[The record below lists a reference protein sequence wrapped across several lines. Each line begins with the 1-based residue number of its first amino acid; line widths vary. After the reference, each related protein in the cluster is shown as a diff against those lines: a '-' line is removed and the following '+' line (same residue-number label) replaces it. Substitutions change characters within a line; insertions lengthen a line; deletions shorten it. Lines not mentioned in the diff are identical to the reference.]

1 MVLDET
7 TNLLNFIT
15 ETELMS
21 IVNDLSVDP
30 AIVIIASLL
39 KFLVVCGRVIEILD
53 SSEERPSE
61 GHDTKI
67 FA

>member
-1 MVLDET
+1 MKLKF
-7 TNLLNFIT
+7 NNFIT

-39 KFLVVCGRVIEILD
+39 KFLLSVVE
-53 SSEERPSE
+53 
-61 GHDTKI
+61 
-67 FA
+67 